1 MHPQFVL
8 NILDRGKD
16 AAYHKIITDIDNGL
30 ITIDPRLLS
39 FSDLQ
44 MLLEHKAVDLG
55 DKIFNVIKPSPLTEE
70 ALNAICDKASDVIG
84 LASGIVAKCTQELDK
99 IRLADE
105 KSLFDDDN

>member
-30 ITIDPRLLS
+30 ITIDPRILS

-44 MLLEHKAVDLG
+44 MLLEHKAIDLG
-55 DKIFNVIKPSPLTEE
+55 DKIFEIIKPNPLSEE
-70 ALNAICDKASDVIG
+70 ALNVIYNEASDVIG
-84 LASGIVAKCTQELDK
+84 LASGIVAKCSQELDK
-99 IRLADE
+99 IRLACDR
-105 KSLFDDDN
+105 SLFDD